1 MTRSISLTGFYGPVI
16 LSLILGGL
24 KLTGQAHWS
33 WWRVLLPVWVVL
45 AQSIVYVGVGLI
57 WLSFAADGITQGDT
71 EIRDGDHSY
80 LYQLAAL
87 LCFAMFADNV
97 LRRMEGGGQNAVFG
111 LSSGKWEVILAFGVI
126 SVALHLLFWF

>member
-1 MTRSISLTGFYGPVI
+1 MS
-16 LSLILGGL
+16 
-24 KLTGQAHWS
+24 
-33 WWRVLLPVWVVL
+33 
-45 AQSIVYVGVGLI
+45 
-57 WLSFAADGITQGDT
+57 GDT

-97 LRRMEGGGQNAVFG
+97 LRRMEGGDQNAVFG

-126 SVALHLLFWF
+126 SVALHLLFWSEVIPPARHRSRGV